1 MRNFFSSGSVPRVPA
16 ILLAMLLLA
25 ASGGASAAAYG
36 YSYTNIFGLVIST
49 PTGTTSVISNIDLSR
64 TTATLNGSSVIRGGA
79 NQIDA
84 PQATRGAVSKGEN
97 DFTQQ
102 GMGQT
107 SYARGEAQIVSSQIP
122 PFPPGS
128 TSTHTVNAAETFLT
142 GGGSADASGRNGSAT
157 AMAVN
162 FVVGQPGATLAFD
175 FQAQPYMQLY
185 LDALAATGSAATT
198 NMALTF
204 TIIDENGAIVFNWAP
219 DGSLGSG
226 ILGGT
231 ELADAASLNTG
242 YAQTPLTSG
251 SVFTYDPSGCGAPTG
266 TGIGTTCG
274 GQYGAV
280 TDGLAAGSYTL
291 VLNMLNS
298 SELAYVPAATPMPLP
313 GTLPLL
319 AAGLGVLAL
328 APRRRGAPP
337 HGPLAGATI
346 SSRSGRRKER
356 AWAAGPAPMRPRNTA
371 RSNAVGPSTA
381 WHCTASSCASSGMP
395 SVREKVRRSRT

>member
-1 MRNFFSSGSVPRVPA
+1 MGT
-16 ILLAMLLLA
+16 
-25 ASGGASAAAYG
+25 AS
-36 YSYTNIFGLVIST
+36 F
-49 PTGTTSVISNIDLSR
+49 
-64 TTATLNGSSVIRGGA
+64 
-79 NQIDA
+79 
-84 PQATRGAVSKGEN
+84 
-97 DFTQQ
+97 
-102 GMGQT
+102 
-107 SYARGEAQIVSSQIP
+107 ARGEAQIVTSQIP

-128 TSTHTVNAAETFLT
+128 TSTHTVNAAETFLA
-142 GGGSADASGRNGSAT
+142 GGGSADASGRNGSST

-175 FQAQPYMQLY
+175 FQALPYMQLY
-185 LDALAATGSAATT
+185 LDALAGTGSAATT

-204 TIIDENGAIVFNWAP
+204 TIIDEHGQIVFNWAP

-231 ELADAASLNTG
+231 ELADAASLNAG

-280 TDGLAAGSYTL
+280 TDNLVAGSYTL

-298 SELAYVPAATPMPLP
+298 SELAYAPTDTPIPLP

-319 AAGLGVLAL
+319 AAGLAALAL
-328 APRRRGAPP
+328 APRRR
-337 HGPLAGATI
+337 
-346 SSRSGRRKER
+346 R
-356 AWAAGPAPMRPRNTA
+356 
-371 RSNAVGPSTA
+371 
-381 WHCTASSCASSGMP
+381 
-395 SVREKVRRSRT
+395 